1 MIRASSRIFYKRRTK
16 MKKRVLAIV
25 AGVIMALQCGFL
37 FAGCSKDKES
47 AAPKQFGQFSYYG
60 KTLLEYAVNEIAAGD
75 VLDKLVDV
83 NINVGAKNALPNA
96 DVKESE
102 EPPAPDEATMNRV
115 LKKYDTCTVV
125 MKYYDYDKEDQQ
137 TTSYKLQGTDYRNI
151 VKTNEYS
158 PSSQIIAKNL
168 ILFPELVN
176 YMEAENAKF
185 QQEKE
190 AGTNPAPYKNIFTY
204 HTDSTG
210 NVIIQQRNFAEIAAT
225 VAGGVGCCYR
235 QDIEIVYDAEFKIAK
250 WQTSLGIY
258 TATPSGTSQQ
268 GYILEMDFNWAEGI

>member
-1 MIRASSRIFYKRRTK
+1 
-16 MKKRVLAIV
+16 MKKRIFAIV
-25 AGVIMALQCGFL
+25 AGILMALQCGFL
-37 FAGCSKDKES
+37 FAGCAKDKES

-60 KTLLEYAVNEIAAGD
+60 KTLLEYAVNEISAGD
-75 VLDKLVDV
+75 VLDKLVNV
-83 NINVGAKNALPNA
+83 NINVGAKNNSS
-96 DVKESE
+96 DVEGQE
-102 EPPAPDEATMNRV
+102 GNEPPFPDAETMNRV
-115 LKKYDTCTVV
+115 LSKYDTCTVV
-125 MKYYDYDKEDQQ
+125 MKYYDYDKEGQQ
-137 TTSYKLQGTDYRNI
+137 TTSYKLQVTDYRNI

-176 YMEAENAKF
+176 YMQAENAKF
-185 QQEKE
+185 QQQKE
-190 AGTNPAPYKNIFTY
+190 EGKNPAPYKNIFTY
-204 HTDSTG
+204 HTDKVG

-235 QDIEIVYDAEFKIAK
+235 QDIEIVYDAEFKISK